1 MSIHPTLRYP
11 DPRAAITFLTDA
23 LGFVAEHVST
33 SDDGRVEHAELSFR
47 GAADD
52 IPGVV
57 MLGPRRPGGSD
68 PFDTGRAV
76 TYLVVDDPDERHR
89 RAVEAGAEVV
99 HGPVDQPYGS
109 REFAV
114 RDPDGNIWSL
124 GTYRPTV
131 KP

>member
-11 DPRAAITFLTDA
+11 DPAAAITYLTDV
-23 LGFVAEHVST
+23 LGFVAEFVST
-33 SDDGRVEHAELSFR
+33 GDGGAVQHAELSFR
-47 GAADD
+47 GGPDHD
-52 IPGVV
+52 PGVL
-57 MLGPRRPGGSD
+57 MIGPRQGPDD

-76 TYLVVDDPDERHR
+76 TYLVVDDPDARHA
-89 RAVEAGAEVV
+89 RAVAAGAEVV
-99 HGPVDQPYGS
+99 QELVDQPYGS